1 MGYEQDQGDRSVT
14 FSLYDFQSINSSS
27 KIVLFTTTKL
37 PYTEIYLIM
46 YRNTT
51 KLREYVTS

>member
-1 MGYEQDQGDRSVT
+1 MGYKQDQGDRSVT

-37 PYTEIYLIM
+37 RYTEIYLIM
-46 YRNTT
+46 YRNTI